1 VIEVGMHAVV
11 LHDDL
16 PENARADE
24 VDVFAQAGEI
34 EAALSMLGYTTSRLP
49 FSLDLGAVRTE
60 LRARE
65 PELVVNLVEAV
76 AGSGRLL
83 HLAPALLDALRIPYT
98 GAPTEAL
105 FLTTNKL
112 LAKRLLRL
120 QGLPTPD
127 WAEAGGGDCSVAFR
141 PGWYVIKPVSEDASV
156 GLEDDAVVQVDG
168 REELAQR
175 LRARVESLGL
185 EVFAEHYI
193 EGREFNVSM
202 LAGPDGPE
210 VLPIAEIHFVDY
222 APGRPQ
228 LVGYRA
234 KWNVESFEY
243 SHTPRS
249 FEFPARDAALLDT
262 LGRLAR
268 ASWSLFGVR
277 GYARVDFRVDA
288 EGHPWILEVNAN
300 PCLSPD
306 AGFAAAA
313 GQAGLNGLE
322 VVRRIVSDA
331 LQTSMRY
338 KR

>member
-1 VIEVGMHAVV
+1 MHAVV

-16 PENARADE
+16 PASARADE
-24 VDVFAQAGEI
+24 VDVFAQASEV
-34 EAALSMLGYTTSRLP
+34 ETALSAMGYRTSRLS

-65 PELVVNLVEAV
+65 PDLVFNLVEAV
-76 AGSGRLL
+76 AGLGRLL
-83 HLAPALLDALRIPYT
+83 HLAPALLDTLRIPYT
-98 GAPTEAL
+98 GAPTEAM

-127 WAEAGGGDCSVAFR
+127 YVEAGDGDCSVALR
-141 PGWYVIKPVSEDASV
+141 PGRRVIKPVSEDASV
-156 GLEDDAVVQVDG
+156 GLEDDAVVQVDD
-168 REELAQR
+168 REELEQ
-175 LRARVESLGL
+175 LIRARVASLGL

-210 VLPIAEIHFVDY
+210 VLPIAEIQFVDY
-222 APGRPQ
+222 ASGRPR

-234 KWNVESFEY
+234 KWDAESFEY
-243 SHTPRS
+243 SHTPRR
-249 FEFPARDAALLDT
+249 FDFPARDTALLEE
-262 LGRLAR
+262 LERLAH
-268 ASWSLFGVR
+268 ASWLLFGVR
-277 GYARVDFRVDA
+277 GYARVDFRVDVA
-288 EGHPWILEVNAN
+288 GHPWILEVNAN

-313 GQAGLNGLE
+313 NRAGLSSVD

-331 LQTSMRY
+331 LQTGARHN
-338 KR
+338 R